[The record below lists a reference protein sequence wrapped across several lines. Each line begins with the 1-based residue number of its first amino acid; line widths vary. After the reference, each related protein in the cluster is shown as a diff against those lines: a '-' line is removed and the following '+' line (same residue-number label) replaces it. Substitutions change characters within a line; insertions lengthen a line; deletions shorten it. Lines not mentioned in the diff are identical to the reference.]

1 MTPLFFGPQDHQVFG
16 VMHMPEGHSV
26 AQTAVLLCC
35 PFGQEAIRTHRLY
48 RVLADRLSRL
58 GISTLRFDYFGTGDS
73 SGDDMDVDL
82 ESWALDIHLA
92 DQELRRLSGLQSI
105 VWMGARLGA
114 TAALHAARD
123 SPPTRLVLWD
133 PVLNGAHYLRKL
145 QEEQTDRL
153 GKVFRS
159 LDSPWLRWT
168 QQEFPGVA
176 AEAGGFPIPESLY
189 SQLAKLAVQ
198 GLEIPLQNVTTLIA
212 DTQGNDWQALELESL
227 KKSGPSMIELP
238 ATFSWAEHEAH
249 GGSIVPAAALQCLL
263 KTLGS

>member
-1 MTPLFFGPQDHQVFG
+1 MTPLFFGPNSHQLYG
-16 VMHMPEGHSV
+16 VMHMPEGHSA

-58 GISTLRFDYFGTGDS
+58 GIPTLRFDYFGTGDS

-82 ESWALDIHLA
+82 GSWASDIRLA
-92 DQELRRLSGLQSI
+92 DQELRRQSGVQSI

-114 TAALHAARD
+114 TAVLQAAHE
-123 SPPTRLVLWD
+123 SPPMRLVLWD
-133 PVLNGAHYLRKL
+133 PVLNGAQYLRKL
-145 QEEQTDRL
+145 QQEHTARL
-153 GKVFRS
+153 SKVFRS

-168 QQEFPGVA
+168 DEEFPGVA

-189 SQLAKLAVQ
+189 SQLSKLSVQ
-198 GLEIPLQNVTTLIA
+198 GLEMPMQDATTLIA
-212 DTQGNDWQALELESL
+212 DTQANDWQASELESL
-227 KKSGPSMIELP
+227 KKSGPSMIELTE
-238 ATFSWAEHEAH
+238 TFSWSEHEAH

>member
-1 MTPLFFGPQDHQVFG
+1 MTPLFFGPKHHQVFG
-16 VMHMPEGHSV
+16 VMHMPEAHSV

-58 GISTLRFDYFGTGDS
+58 GVPTLRFDYFGTGDS

-82 ESWALDIHLA
+82 GSWARDIRLA
-92 DQELRRLSGLQSI
+92 DQELRRQSGMQSI
-105 VWMGARLGA
+105 AWMGARLGG
-114 TAALHAARD
+114 TAALQAAQD

-133 PVLNGAHYLRKL
+133 PVLNGASYLRKL
-145 QEEQTDRL
+145 QEEHTDRL

-168 QQEFPGVA
+168 TQMFPGVA

-189 SQLAKLAVQ
+189 FQLTSLSVN
-198 GLEIPLQNVTTLIA
+198 GLEPFLQNCTTLIG
-212 DTQGNDWQALELESL
+212 DTHGNAWQEAEFEKLKTSELA
-227 KKSGPSMIELP
+227 MIELP

-263 KTLGS
+263 KELGR